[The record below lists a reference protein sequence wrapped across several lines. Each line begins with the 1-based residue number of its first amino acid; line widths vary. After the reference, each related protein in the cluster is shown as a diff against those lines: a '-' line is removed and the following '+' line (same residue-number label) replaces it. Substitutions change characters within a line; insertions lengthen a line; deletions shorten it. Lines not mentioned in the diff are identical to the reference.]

1 MEDFNVDYVLSMLE
15 EVKPMKEQLLVNP
28 NTLIEGNVIPQRIV
42 AERDK
47 LKKQSNHVIGKLQSY
62 FHEHSYVSYTAK
74 QLSSMYASENL
85 GSEYVK
91 RLLKKE
97 EDKMGDIPK
106 RHQKLL
112 KKPNPEEKYVNKFK
126 QLKQL
131 KHAIVEK
138 EQSKDKEFNS
148 YSKEIQDIY
157 HTIESEVMGA
167 SDMYNV
173 MKALQYQVRKSREV
187 EKNTSLASM
196 KKEFERLGGMK
207 DYVAIKNYLTDKGV
221 NVNELD

>member
-47 LKKQSNHVIGKLQSY
+47 LKKQSNQVVGKLQSY

-97 EDKMGDIPK
+97 EDKMGNIPK
-106 RHQKLL
+106 RYQKLL

-131 KHAIVEK
+131 KHTIIEK

-207 DYVAIKNYLTDKGV
+207 EYVAIKNYLTDKGV
-221 NVNELD
+221 NVNELN

>member
-47 LKKQSNHVIGKLQSY
+47 LKKQSNQVIGKLQSY
-62 FHEHSYVSYTAK
+62 FHEHSYVSHTAK

-97 EDKMGDIPK
+97 EDKMGNIPK
-106 RHQKLL
+106 RYQKLL

-131 KHAIVEK
+131 KHTIIEK

-207 DYVAIKNYLTDKGV
+207 EYVAIKNYLTDKGV
-221 NVNELD
+221 NVNELN

>member
-85 GSEYVK
+85 GSEHVK

-97 EDKMGDIPK
+97 EDKMGNIPK
-106 RHQKLL
+106 RYQKLL

>member
-47 LKKQSNHVIGKLQSY
+47 LKKQSNQVIGKLQSY

-85 GSEYVK
+85 GSDYVK

-97 EDKMGDIPK
+97 EDKMGNIPK
-106 RHQKLL
+106 RYQKLL

>member
-1 MEDFNVDYVLSMLE
+1 MEDFNVDYVLSILE

-47 LKKQSNHVIGKLQSY
+47 LKKQSNQVVGKLQSY

-97 EDKMGDIPK
+97 EDKMGNIPK
-106 RHQKLL
+106 RYQKLL

-131 KHAIVEK
+131 KHTIIEK

-207 DYVAIKNYLTDKGV
+207 EYIAIKNYLTDKGV
-221 NVNELD
+221 NVNELN

>member
-62 FHEHSYVSYTAK
+62 FHEHNYVSYTAK

-97 EDKMGDIPK
+97 EDKMGNIPK
-106 RHQKLL
+106 RYQKLL
-112 KKPNPEEKYVNKFK
+112 KTPNPEEKYVNKFK

-173 MKALQYQVRKSREV
+173 MKALQYQVRKSREA
-187 EKNTSLASM
+187 EKHTSLASM

>member
-1 MEDFNVDYVLSMLE
+1 MEDFNVDYVLSILE

-47 LKKQSNHVIGKLQSY
+47 LKKQSNHVIGELQSY

-85 GSEYVK
+85 GSEHVK

-97 EDKMGDIPK
+97 EDKMGNIPK
-106 RHQKLL
+106 RYQKLL

-187 EKNTSLASM
+187 AKNTSLASM

-207 DYVAIKNYLTDKGV
+207 EYVAIKNYLTDKGV
-221 NVNELD
+221 NVNELN

>member
-97 EDKMGDIPK
+97 EDKMGNIPK
-106 RHQKLL
+106 RYQKLL

-173 MKALQYQVRKSREV
+173 MKALQYQVRKSREA
-187 EKNTSLASM
+187 EKHTSLASM

>member
-1 MEDFNVDYVLSMLE
+1 MEDFNLDYVLSMLE

-47 LKKQSNHVIGKLQSY
+47 LKKQSNQVIGKLQSY

-97 EDKMGDIPK
+97 EDKMGNIPK
-106 RHQKLL
+106 RYQKLL

-187 EKNTSLASM
+187 EKHTSLASM